1 MINGSQMF
9 AVLLRWRIRNVSE
22 QQFVYIVS
30 FIVGILS
37 GLAAV
42 LLKNTLY
49 YTHYLLSDGFNYAAK
64 NYLYFASP
72 LVGIVLTVLFVRYF
86 VRDSISHGVSRIL
99 FAISKNNS
107 LIKAHNTYSSIIA
120 STLTIAFGGSVGAEA
135 PVVLTGSA
143 IGSNIARIF
152 RLDYKMVTIMV
163 GCGAAGAIAGIF
175 KAPIAGLVFALEVLM
190 IDLSIATIMPL
201 LISAVTASVV
211 AYFLLGEGVLFSFRI
226 EEHFVLTNIPWY
238 ILLGIVC
245 GFISLYFTR
254 VSMAIEVRVKKIKP
268 WWLKPLAGGIVLGGL
283 IFIFPSLFG
292 EGYEVLH
299 AMVNGRGEE
308 VIEQSVFGFA
318 TDNEWM
324 LIGVLGLMM
333 AFKVVAMAVTNSA
346 GGVGGVF
353 APTLFMGGVAGFF
366 TSRLLNATF
375 NIGVSDAKFALVG
388 MAGLMAGVM
397 HAPLTAIF
405 LIAEITGGYQLLTPL
420 MITSTISFLTIH
432 YFEPY
437 SIYTKMLAQR
447 GELITHHKDKAV
459 LLRMKVSDL
468 LETNF
473 CTVSMDMTLG
483 QFVQIV
489 SKSERNI
496 FPVVDS
502 DNTYLGVVFLNDI
515 RHMLFD
521 HSLYNEITVRQ
532 LMFMPDVS
540 VSPDDSMEDVASVF
554 QQTAHYNLPV
564 IKDGKYV
571 GFVSRANVFSRY
583 RRLLK
588 DSSDE

>member
-9 AVLLRWRIRNVSE
+9 SKLLRWRIRNVSE
-22 QQFVYIVS
+22 RQFLYIIS
-30 FIVGILS
+30 FVVGILS

-49 YTHYLLSDGFNYAAK
+49 YTHYLLSDGFNYAAR

-72 LVGIVLTVLFVRYF
+72 LVGIILTVLFVRYF

-99 FAISKNNS
+99 FSISKSNS
-107 LIKAHNTYSSIIA
+107 LIKPHNTYTSIIA

-152 RLDYKMVTIMV
+152 RLDYKMVTILV

-190 IDLSIATIMPL
+190 IDLSIATILPL

-226 EEHFVLTNIPWY
+226 EEHFMLNNIPWY
-238 ILLGIVC
+238 IILGIIC

-254 VSMAIEVRVKKIKP
+254 VSMAIEVKVKKIQL
-268 WWLKPLAGGIVLGGL
+268 WWMRAITGGIVLGGL
-283 IFIFPSLFG
+283 IFVFPSLFG
-292 EGYEVLH
+292 EGYEVLQ

-318 TDNEWM
+318 TDNEWL

-366 TSRLLNATF
+366 TSRLLNSTF
-375 NIGVSDAKFALVG
+375 SIGLSDAKFALVG

-473 CTVSMDMTLG
+473 STVTMDMTLG
-483 QFVQIV
+483 QFVQVV

-521 HSLYNEITVRQ
+521 HSLYNDITVRQ

-540 VSPDDSMEDVASVF
+540 VSPDDSMEDVAAVF
-554 QQTAHYNLPV
+554 QQTSHYNLPV
-564 IKDGKYV
+564 IKEGKYV